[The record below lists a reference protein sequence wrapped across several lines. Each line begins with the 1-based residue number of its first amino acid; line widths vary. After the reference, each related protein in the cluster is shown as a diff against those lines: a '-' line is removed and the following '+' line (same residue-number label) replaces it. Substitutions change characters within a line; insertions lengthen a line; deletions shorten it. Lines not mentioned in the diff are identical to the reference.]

1 MKKPITETI
10 TNTISNARRDM
21 ITDENGAELARS
33 VVIVAASKPLL
44 VSWKKVRFSIIRGE

>member
-1 MKKPITETI
+1 
-10 TNTISNARRDM
+10 M

-33 VVIVAASKPLL
+33 VVIVAASKALL

>member
-33 VVIVAASKPLL
+33 VVIVAASKALL